1 MPLLP
6 SQLPQYAT
14 RLIGRTRARTLV
26 IDLLLDAQ
34 ARLVTLYGQSG
45 AGKTRLS
52 LEVAEQVGEIFRD
65 GRYFVALAPVSQA
78 QFVLPT
84 IAATLGV
91 EESQHEA
98 ILDSLILALADK
110 QILLILDNFE
120 QVAGAASELLELI
133 RRAPNLTCLITS
145 RQALEVAGETA
156 IMVPALQYPELGEDY
171 QLEDL
176 EQHSAIGLFV
186 DRMRTRQP
194 RFRLSADNA
203 GALVDICRLVQGLPL
218 AIELIAAHSAS
229 LTPQD
234 LLFFVRNH
242 LSMAALNPKQSA
254 RQAIIK
260 PVLAWSVS
268 MLPAD
273 AKDIFAQLGVFAGGA
288 TVETIKQVGLVET
301 MPFESSLNALIDRHL
316 LQTEQLPGQKA
327 RFIMID
333 AVHEY
338 ALEQLQKTGRL
349 YYLQERHAIYYQ
361 ILSETVHQNIRGAD
375 GAKWI
380 EQLRGEIHNIRQAMI
395 WSLDSSDGLVAQRI
409 AGNLYFYWYRTSA
422 YREAVAWLEQTYQH
436 SNRSDLSAIAR
447 IATGLGGLLIS
458 LLRFAEAERYLIE
471 ARRLW
476 QELGLPHDE
485 ISAIGNLAVLYGTL
499 GRLHDSQLAFEAALA
514 LARKVGNQQ
523 REILMLH
530 NLGTVDQERNQLAT
544 AQAYFEQALA
554 LKQQVNQTWDMFL
567 TQINLGLV
575 AVDQGRYAEAEQWF
589 EQAFINAYAIGDHDS
604 LAYIRYARGISAAE
618 QADYVQA
625 ELHFRESERGWHTV
639 GNLEGVQRSW
649 LEQAALL
656 IATANYAQAAEY
668 LHKVEPIEA
677 LSQELQL
684 RHIILATRLAIAI
697 DDQAAMQ
704 HQAQRMLATALASEL
719 RRFDLTMLQH
729 SAAVLVATQPTLAAQ
744 LLATAEQLRVER
756 NLHQSVAEQ
765 QWLAQTNVARLV
777 PTIALDLTAALQ
789 AAQASLAAQ

>member
-98 ILDSLILALADK
+98 ILDSLVSALADK

-120 QVAGAASELLELI
+120 QVAGAASELLELLQ
-133 RRAPNLTCLITS
+133 RAPGVTCLVTS
-145 RQALEVAGETA
+145 QQALEVAGETA

-301 MPFESSLNALIDRHL
+301 MPFESGLNALIDRHL

-333 AVHEY
+333 AVREY

-361 ILSETVHQNIRGAD
+361 ALSETVHQNIRGAD

-380 EQLRGEIHNIRQAMI
+380 EQLRGEIHNIRQAMV
-395 WSLDSSDGLVAQRI
+395 WSLESSDGLVAQRI

-422 YREAVAWLEQTYQH
+422 YREAVAWLEQSYQH

-458 LLRFAEAERYLIE
+458 LLRFSEAERYLIE
-471 ARRLW
+471 ARSLW

-523 REILMLH
+523 REVLMLH
-530 NLGTVDQERNQLAT
+530 NLGTLAQERNQLAT

-554 LKQQVNQTWDMFL
+554 LKQQINQTWDMFL

-575 AVDQGRYAEAEQWF
+575 AVDQGRYAAADQWF

-604 LAYIRYARGISAAE
+604 LAYIRYARGLAAVE
-618 QADYVQA
+618 QADYTQA
-625 ELHFRESERGWHTV
+625 ELHFHESERGWRAI
-639 GNLEGVQRSW
+639 GNQEGIQRSW
-649 LEQAALL
+649 LEQVAVL
-656 IATANYAQAAEY
+656 IATANYTQAAEY
-668 LHKVEPIEA
+668 LDKVEPIEA

-684 RHIILATRLAIAI
+684 RYMILATRLAIATN
-697 DDQAAMQ
+697 DYTAMQ
-704 HQAQRMLATALASEL
+704 RQAQRMLATALASEL
-719 RRFDLTMLQH
+719 RRFDLTILQH
-729 SAAVLVATQPTLAAQ
+729 SAAVLVASQPTLAAQ

-756 NLHQSVAEQ
+756 GLHQSVAEQ
-765 QWLAQTNVARLV
+765 QWLAQTNLLQLV
-777 PTIALDLTAALQ
+777 PTTALDLTAALQ
-789 AAQASLAAQ
+789 TAQAELATK

>member
-98 ILDSLILALADK
+98 ILDSLVLALADK

-120 QVAGAASELLELI
+120 QVAGAASELLELLQ
-133 RRAPNLTCLITS
+133 RAPGVTCLVTS
-145 RQALEVAGETA
+145 QQALEVAGETA
-156 IMVPALQYPELGEDY
+156 IMVPALQYPEVGEDY

-301 MPFESSLNALIDRHL
+301 MPFESGLNALIDRHL

-333 AVHEY
+333 AVREY

-349 YYLQERHAIYYQ
+349 YYLQERHALYYQ
-361 ILSETVHQNIRGAD
+361 TLSETVHQNIRGAD

-380 EQLRGEIHNIRQAMI
+380 EQLRGEIHNIRQAMV
-395 WSLDSSDGLVAQRI
+395 WSLESSDGLVAQRI

-422 YREAVAWLEQTYQH
+422 YREAVAWLEQTYHH

-458 LLRFAEAERYLIE
+458 LLRFSEAERYLIE
-471 ARRLW
+471 ARSLW

-523 REILMLH
+523 REVLMLH
-530 NLGTVDQERNQLAT
+530 NLGTLAQERNQLAT

-554 LKQQVNQTWDMFL
+554 LKQQINQTWDMFL

-604 LAYIRYARGISAAE
+604 LAYIRYARGLAATE
-618 QADYVQA
+618 QADYTQA
-625 ELHFRESERGWHTV
+625 ELHFHESERGWRAV
-639 GNLEGVQRSW
+639 GNQEGIQRSW
-649 LEQAALL
+649 LEQVAVL
-656 IATANYAQAAEY
+656 IATANYTQAAEY

-684 RHIILATRLAIAI
+684 RYTILATRLAIATN
-697 DDQAAMQ
+697 DHAAMQ
-704 HQAQRMLATALASEL
+704 RQAQRMLATALASEL
-719 RRFDLTMLQH
+719 RRFDLTILQH

-756 NLHQSVAEQ
+756 GLHQSVAEQ
-765 QWLAQTNVARLV
+765 QWLAQTNLLQLV

-789 AAQASLAAQ
+789 AAQAGLAAQ

>member
-26 IDLLLDAQ
+26 LDLLLEAQ

-52 LEVAEQVGEIFRD
+52 LEVAEQVGEVFRD

-91 EESQHEA
+91 EESHNEA
-98 ILDSLILALADK
+98 ILDSLVLALADK

-120 QVAGAASELLELI
+120 QVAAAASEIQALV
-133 RRAPNLTCLITS
+133 RRAPGLTCLITS
-145 RQALEVAGETA
+145 RQALEVADETS
-156 IMVPALQYPELGEDY
+156 IMVPALQYPEVGEDY
-171 QLEDL
+171 SLEDL
-176 EQHSAIGLFV
+176 EQYSAVNLFV
-186 DRMRTRQP
+186 ERMRTRQP

-203 GALVDICRLVQGLPL
+203 AALVDICRLVQGLPL

-273 AKDIFAQLGVFAGGA
+273 AKDIFIQLGVFAGGA
-288 TVETIKQVGLVET
+288 TSDTIKQVGLVEGL
-301 MPFESSLNALIDRHL
+301 PFETSLNALIDRHL
-316 LQTEQLPGQKA
+316 LQTEQLPGQQP

-333 AVHEY
+333 AVREY
-338 ALEQLQKTGRL
+338 ALEQLQKTGRF
-349 YYLQERHAIYYQ
+349 YYLQERHALHYQ
-361 ILSETVHQNIRGAD
+361 ALSESVQQHIRGAD

-380 EQLRGEIHNIRQAMI
+380 EQARGEIHNIRQAI
-395 WSLDSSDGLVAQRI
+395 NWSLESSDGLIAQRI

-436 SNRSDLSAIAR
+436 PNRSDLSAIAR

-458 LLRFAEAERYLIE
+458 LNRFDEAENYLIE

-476 QELGLPHDE
+476 QELKLPHDE

-499 GRLHDSQLAFEAALA
+499 GRLHDSQIAFEAALA
-514 LARKVGNQQ
+514 LARTVGNQQ

-530 NLGTVDQERNQLAT
+530 NLGTLAQERNQLAT

-554 LKQQVNQTWDMFL
+554 LKQQLNQTWDMFL
-567 TQINLGLV
+567 SQINLGLV
-575 AVDQGRYAEAEQWF
+575 AVDYGRYAEATQWF
-589 EQAFINAYAIGDHDS
+589 DQAFVNAYAINDHDN
-604 LAYIRYARGISAAE
+604 LAYIRYARGIAAAE
-618 QADYVQA
+618 QADHAQA
-625 ELHFRESERGWHTV
+625 ELHFGEAEQAWRAV
-639 GNLEGVQRSW
+639 GNQEAMQRSW
-649 LEQAALL
+649 IKQAEIA
-656 IATANYAQAAEY
+656 IATSNYAQASDY
-668 LHKVEPIEA
+668 LAKLEPVEA
-677 LSQELQL
+677 LIQEFRLYYA
-684 RHIILATRLAIAI
+684 ILATRLAIATN
-697 DDQAAMQ
+697 DQAGMQ
-704 HQAQRMLATALASEL
+704 QYAQSMLAIAATTEL
-719 RRFDLTMLQH
+719 RRYDLMIVQH
-729 SAAVLVATQPTLAAQ
+729 CAALVAGTHPELAVQLMASAQ
-744 LLATAEQLRVER
+744 QIRQER
-756 NLHQSVAEQ
+756 GLYQSVAEQ
-765 QWLAQTNVARLV
+765 QWLAQTGLDQLEPNVALSF
-777 PTIALDLTAALQ
+777 AASLQ
-789 AAQASLAAQ
+789 ATKTALAL

>member
-98 ILDSLILALADK
+98 ILDSLVLALADK

-120 QVAGAASELLELI
+120 QVAGAASELLELLQ
-133 RRAPNLTCLITS
+133 RAPGVTCLVTS
-145 RQALEVAGETA
+145 QQALEVAGETA
-156 IMVPALQYPELGEDY
+156 IMVPALQYPEVGEDY

-260 PVLAWSVS
+260 PVLTWSVS

-316 LQTEQLPGQKA
+316 LQTEQLPGQKP

-333 AVHEY
+333 AVREY

-361 ILSETVHQNIRGAD
+361 GLSETVHQNIRGAD

-380 EQLRGEIHNIRQAMI
+380 EQLRGEIHNIRQAMV
-395 WSLDSSDGLVAQRI
+395 WSLESSDGLIAQRI

-458 LLRFAEAERYLIE
+458 LIRFSEAEYYLIE

-523 REILMLH
+523 REVLMLH
-530 NLGTVDQERNQLAT
+530 NLGTVAQERNQLAT

-554 LKQQVNQTWDMFL
+554 LKQQINQTWDMFL

-604 LAYIRYARGISAAE
+604 LAYIRYARGIAAVE
-618 QADYVQA
+618 QADYAQA
-625 ELHFRESERGWHTV
+625 ELHFHESERGWRAV
-639 GNLEGVQRSW
+639 GNPEGVQRSW
-649 LEQAALL
+649 LEQVAVL
-656 IATANYAQAAEY
+656 ITIADYIQASEY
-668 LHKVEPIEA
+668 LQKLEPIEE

-684 RHIILATRLAIAI
+684 RYTILATRLAIAI
-697 DDQAAMQ
+697 DDQVAMQ
-704 HQAQRMLATALASEL
+704 SYGQRMLATALASEL
-719 RRFDLTMLQH
+719 RRFDLTILQH
-729 SAAVLVATQPTLAAQ
+729 SAAVLVSTQPTLAAQ
-744 LLATAEQLRVER
+744 LLATAEQIRVVR
-756 NLHQSVAEQ
+756 GLHQSVAEQ
-765 QWLAQTNVARLV
+765 QWLAQTNLLQLV
-777 PTIALDLTAALQ
+777 PTAALDLTTALQ
-789 AAQASLAAQ
+789 AAQAELAAK

>member
-120 QVAGAASELLELI
+120 QVAGAASELLELLQ
-133 RRAPNLTCLITS
+133 RAPGVTCLVTS
-145 RQALEVAGETA
+145 QQALEVAGETA

-333 AVHEY
+333 AVREY

-361 ILSETVHQNIRGAD
+361 TLSETVHQNIRGAD

-380 EQLRGEIHNIRQAMI
+380 EQLRGEIHNIRQAMV
-395 WSLDSSDGLVAQRI
+395 WSLESSDGLVAQRI

-422 YREAVAWLEQTYQH
+422 YREAVAWLEQTYHH

-471 ARRLW
+471 ARSLW
-476 QELGLPHDE
+476 QELDLPHDE

-499 GRLHDSQLAFEAALA
+499 GRLSDSQLAFEAALA

-523 REILMLH
+523 REVLMLH
-530 NLGTVDQERNQLAT
+530 NLGTVAQERNQLAT

-554 LKQQVNQTWDMFL
+554 LKQHINQTWDMFV

-589 EQAFINAYAIGDHDS
+589 EQAFINAYAIDDHDS
-604 LAYIRYARGISAAE
+604 LAYIRYARGLASAE
-618 QADYVQA
+618 QAD
-625 ELHFRESERGWHTV
+625 LHFRESERGWHAI

-668 LHKVEPIEA
+668 LYKVEPIEA

-684 RHIILATRLAIAI
+684 RHIILATRLAIAT
-697 DDQAAMQ
+697 DDRAAMQ
-704 HQAQRMLATALASEL
+704 SHCQLMLATALASEL

-729 SAAVLVATQPTLAAQ
+729 SAAVLVPAQPTLAAQ

-756 NLHQSVAEQ
+756 GLHQSVAEQ
-765 QWLAQTNVARLV
+765 QWLAQTNLPQLV
-777 PTIALDLTAALQ
+777 PTTALDLTAALQ